1 LTPSCLFHFA
11 LQRDIHGKRFSS
23 PKHNI
28 LSAHIFTEVPVVSKH
43 VTTKISCITQFKH
56 FCHKSTFFTSFCDET
71 GAGRTA
77 RW

>member
-1 LTPSCLFHFA
+1 MSLLFQNT
-11 LQRDIHGKRFSS
+11 LQG
-23 PKHNI
+23 
-28 LSAHIFTEVPVVSKH
+28 
-43 VTTKISCITQFKH
+43 KISCITQFKH